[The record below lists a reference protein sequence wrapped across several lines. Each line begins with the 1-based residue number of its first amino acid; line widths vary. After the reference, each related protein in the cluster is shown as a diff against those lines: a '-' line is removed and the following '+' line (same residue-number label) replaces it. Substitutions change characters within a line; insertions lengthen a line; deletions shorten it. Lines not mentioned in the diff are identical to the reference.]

1 MVNVCTLNFQGLATQ
16 EKQLALNR
24 FIVDHKVDV
33 LAAQEVSIARFK
45 LAKGYRCVISLSFRK
60 RGMGTMVVLR
70 EQLNILETKKSRNGR
85 IIRLALE
92 GMIIVEAYGFM
103 TSPLNRVKRVVFFE
117 KQLPEFT
124 NRGNRQVVLL
134 GDFNAVCHKI
144 DGIAQLTQFKNL
156 LELKGLVGVHRVL
169 HPGAKANSFQNHRGK
184 SRIDHIYV
192 AGRDRHM
199 VKRSEILPYN
209 YSDHDAVVAT
219 LDLDSQVTADP
230 ITRIK

>member
-1 MVNVCTLNFQGLATQ
+1 MNFCPLNVHGLATY

-24 FIVDHKVDV
+24 FIIDHKVDV
-33 LAAQEVSIARFK
+33 LAAQEVSIARFEPPN
-45 LAKGYRCVISLSFRK
+45 GYRCVINLSFRK
-60 RGMGTMVVLR
+60 GGIGTMVVLR
-70 EQLNILETKKSRNGR
+70 EQLKILETKKSRNGR

-144 DGIAQLTQFKNL
+144 DGIVQLAQLKNL
-156 LELKGLVGVHRVL
+156 LEAEGLVDVHRVL
-169 HPGAKANSFQNHRGK
+169 HPGAKAYSFQNLRGK

-192 AGRDRHM
+192 AGRDRRV
-199 VKRSEILPYN
+199 VKRSEIQL
-209 YSDHDAVVAT
+209 SDHDAVVAT
-219 LDLDSQVTADP
+219 LNLDSQESKTL
-230 ITRIK
+230 IQ